1 MTASGGYILQ
11 PVVDFWYELG
21 SSYSYPAAMRIE
33 ELATAAD
40 IAVRWRPFLL
50 GAVFKAQ
57 GWPDSPFNLLPVKG
71 RYMWRDLERICAGL
85 SLPFRRPT
93 PFPQHTVMA
102 ARIALIGHEEGWG
115 IAFSKAAY
123 RAEFGD
129 GHDIGDRAVLA
140 GVVKGLGLMPAE
152 IFSRA
157 EAPETKARL
166 RAETDEA
173 QRLGI
178 FGAPTFITADGEL
191 FWGNDRLEQALQ
203 WAKRK
208 PAASATRIS

>member
-1 MTASGGYILQ
+1 MTASGGYTLQ

-33 ELATAAD
+33 ELAKAAD
-40 IAVRWRPFLL
+40 VTMRWRPFLL

-57 GWPDSPFNLLPVKG
+57 GWPDTPFNLLPVKG

-85 SLPFRRPT
+85 GLPLRRPT
-93 PFPQHTVMA
+93 PFPQHTVTA

-115 IAFSKAAY
+115 VAFSKAIFG
-123 RAEFGD
+123 AEFGD
-129 GHDIGDRAVLA
+129 GRNIGDRAVLA
-140 GVVKGLGLMPAE
+140 EVVRSLEQPDEVFA
-152 IFSRA
+152 RA

-173 QRLGI
+173 QRIGI
-178 FGAPTFITADGEL
+178 FGAPTFITEDGEL
-191 FWGNDRLEQALQ
+191 FWGNDRLEQALE
-203 WAKRK
+203 WAVSARK
-208 PAASATRIS
+208 APQPSHRP